1 MSQNVYKKV
10 DYTLS
15 GLIEKIKLGEIA
27 LPDLQRPFIWKN
39 SQVRNLFDSLY
50 LGYPVGFFLFWET
63 DGNASAKA
71 IGTSEKQRNAQLL
84 VVDGQQRL
92 TSLYAVVTGAEVIRE
107 NFSKETIEIA
117 FDPINEKFEVANI
130 TTLKSRNFIPNITR
144 LWENDIDIYEDIAQP
159 YLDALRET
167 REVTSDEAKTIRKRL
182 HRVQNIKN
190 TLFIAL
196 ELSAEIKVEKV
207 AEVFVRINAEG
218 KKLKEADFIL
228 TLMSVFWED
237 GRKDLEEFSRQTKTP
252 STDRSTAY
260 NHYFSPDPDMLLRA
274 GIGLGFRRARLQY
287 VYALLT
293 GRDLETQKK
302 DETRRDAQFD
312 LLKEAQAH
320 ALDLQNWHDY
330 LKCIR
335 DAGFR
340 NSRMLSSEMSMIYN
354 YVHYLI
360 GRVSFNIDK
369 QTLAK
374 AMTQWFFMTMLTSR
388 YASSPESK
396 MESDLARFRELKTGE
411 EFLNVL
417 AAICDEQMTD
427 DYWTI
432 NLPTAL
438 ANSSASNRA
447 MMGYFASLSILKAK
461 ALYSERFVADL
472 LDPSVRAPRSALE
485 RHHLFPKDYLKK
497 KGFKQYQYNQTAN
510 YALMEYATNADISNK
525 SPQSYVPNYE
535 QKFLKQELVEMY
547 KLHALPDGWEDMDY
561 ESFLQKRRELMAAVT
576 RDGYLK
582 LRPYGR
588 VEPSPQH
595 IIAQDIQEGE
605 GEHIEF
611 KSTLRKNL
619 HTNQNDPKM
628 ELSVLK
634 TIAGFLNSDG
644 GTLYVGI
651 ADDGEAIGL
660 EPDGFPNEDKLMLHL
675 TNLINSRIGK
685 TQNLYIHMQCEDYQD
700 KRALTIDCTPSRS
713 ATWVKD
719 GNSQRFF
726 VRTGPSTSELNGS
739 DAQYYIEQRF

>member
-15 GLIEKIKLGEIA
+15 GLIEKINLGEIA

-39 SQVRNLFDSLY
+39 AQVRNLFDSLY

-63 DGNASAKA
+63 DGMASAKS
-71 IGTSEKQRNAQLL
+71 IGTDEKQKQAQLL

-92 TSLYAVVTGAEVIRE
+92 TSLFAVVKGVEVIRE
-107 NFSKETIEIA
+107 NFSRGTIEIA
-117 FDPINEKFEVANI
+117 FDPINEKFEVANV
-130 TTLKSRNFIPNITR
+130 TTLKSRNFIPNISK
-144 LWENDIDIYEDIAQP
+144 LWEPDVDIYEDVAQP
-159 YLDALRET
+159 YLDNLRET
-167 REVTSDEAKTIRKRL
+167 REVSSDEAKLIRKRL
-182 HRVQNIKN
+182 QRVQNIKN

-196 ELSAEIKVEKV
+196 ELSAEIDVEKV
-207 AEVFVRINAEG
+207 AEVFVRINASGET
-218 KKLKEADFIL
+218 LKQADFIL

-237 GRKDLEEFSRQTKTP
+237 GRKNLEEFSRQTKVP
-252 STDRSTAY
+252 SKGSSTAF
-260 NHYFSPDPDMLLRA
+260 NHFFSPDPDMLLRA

-293 GRDLETQKK
+293 GRDLETQQK
-302 DETRRDAQFD
+302 DSSRRDEQFD

-360 GRVSFNIDK
+360 GRVSFGIDK
-369 QTLAK
+369 ATLSK
-374 AMTQWFFMTMLTSR
+374 AMTQWFYMTMLTSR
-388 YASSPESK
+388 YASSPETK
-396 MESDLARFRELKTGE
+396 MESDLARFRELKSGE

-417 AAICDEQMTD
+417 AAICDEQLTD

-432 NLPTAL
+432 NLPTSL

-447 MMGYFASLSILKAK
+447 MMGYFAALSILKAK
-461 ALYSERFVADL
+461 ALYSDRFVADL
-472 LDPSVRAPRSALE
+472 LDPSLRAPRAALE
-485 RHHLFPKDYLKK
+485 RHHLFPKDFLKK
-497 KGFKQYQYNQTAN
+497 KGLTQYQYNQTAN
-510 YALMEYATNADISNK
+510 FALMEYATNSDISNK
-525 SPQSYVPNYE
+525 APTNYVPEYE
-535 QKFLKQELVEMY
+535 NRFDNTNLLQMY
-547 KLHALPDGWEDMDY
+547 KWHALPDGWQTMDY
-561 ESFLQKRRELMAAVT
+561 DEFLQKRRELMAEVI
-576 RDGYLK
+576 REGYQK
-582 LRPYGR
+582 LRPR
-588 VEPSPQH
+588 TPATPVFH
-595 IIAQDIQEGE
+595 HVTAQDVLAGE

-628 ELSVLK
+628 ELAVLK

-660 EPDGFPNEDKLMLHL
+660 EPDSFPNEDKMMLHL
-675 TNLINSRIGK
+675 TNLINHKVGK
-685 TQNLYIHMQCEDYQD
+685 AQSLYIHMQCEDYQG
-700 KRALTIDCTPSRS
+700 KRALTVDCRPSRS

-719 GNSQRFF
+719 GNAQRFF
-726 VRTGPSTSELNGS
+726 VRTGPSTSELIGA
-739 DAQYYIEQRF
+739 DAQSYIEQRF